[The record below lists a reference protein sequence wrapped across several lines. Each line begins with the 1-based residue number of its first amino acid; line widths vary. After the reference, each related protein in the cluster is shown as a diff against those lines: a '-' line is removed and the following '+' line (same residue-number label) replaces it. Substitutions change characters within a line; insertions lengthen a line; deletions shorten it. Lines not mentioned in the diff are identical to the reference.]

1 MIANNDDS
9 HSTASPKRHI
19 DRISNMYEMKIVAN
33 ANIWV
38 AVLHFAKI
46 DVVNIL
52 LPFRAEPRRLET
64 ITSRHTVTATGIN
77 VF

>member
-1 MIANNDDS
+1 MIASIDDS
-9 HSTASPKRHI
+9 HSTVSPKRHI
-19 DRISNMYEMKIVAN
+19 ERISNMCEMKIVAN

-52 LPFRAEPRRLET
+52 LPVKKET
-64 ITSRHTVTATGIN
+64 
-77 VF
+77 